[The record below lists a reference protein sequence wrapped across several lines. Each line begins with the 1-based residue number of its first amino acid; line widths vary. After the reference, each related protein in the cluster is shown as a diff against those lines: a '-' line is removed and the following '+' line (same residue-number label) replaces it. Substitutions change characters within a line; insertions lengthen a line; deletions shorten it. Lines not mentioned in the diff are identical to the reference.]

1 MVNPFA
7 QKKLACLPVI
17 AGAVLA
23 AVIVAALMPSTA
35 HAADPV
41 KYVLSDV
48 RVLYV
53 SDDADAIDW
62 PALYYLNDDHGC
74 RVDVVLLEER
84 SSFRSMTNAI
94 PGREMRLHRLFVPPN
109 DKAALDSALDYVLGE
124 RHPDLVLF
132 ETRTGEGLYNAF
144 RARLID
150 LAPSADRRFN
160 ILKIYDRIT
169 DPNESVDSATAVFL
183 NSRELTTRYTD
194 RIAAEAPRLIGR
206 DLDLPATPPGLTR
219 YRLVSSRV
227 AGRLPEIVFLS
238 GIPQNRLT
246 IIIEE
251 LVAEGPKKTTLLRQA
266 RQFYSSLRAALDER
280 NDQRRLQLVLDGFR
294 PLGDLVSSTAGDP
307 LFDAQVDLHTY
318 ITGLL
323 ERTERLAL
331 TVAGIQWDGSI
342 IVRDSPDGLRLKY
355 RASLSADGPQEA
367 QLKTIRFHPYWD
379 STQVIV
385 DSAVRTITPHQTF
398 VREYLV
404 DIDPKYLEASRPD
417 SLIFTAELAYGPV
430 PLTMRNAVPVGEKF
444 SLDVSFEPNFYFV
457 PPVSDLDIDRVVKP
471 MSLRVVIQKPRSL
484 AGTVKL
490 NLETP
495 RGLFA
500 GAYQQEISLG
510 RNKVSETLRIP
521 FSISKLFELG
531 LQHQVISLSY
541 RGNIVAADTALVRI
555 ASCHIDDKTK
565 IAFLPDTTGQLED
578 ILNMTDAGFQ
588 PLTDRGLITAPLN
601 AYDVIII
608 GSGAFRSYPSFPT
621 IKDRFEDFVRLGGSL
636 VILGQPPDF
645 PQDVLPVR
653 FVPDIELVDQ
663 AAITNRIAEANILNK
678 PYAIIETGL
687 FSSFYKKRDVAS
699 AVVAPSERVFVT
711 PSGAALLAVSRL
723 GEGQIIYCG
732 LPLLDM
738 ISRLDIDAIH
748 LFANILNY

>member
-7 QKKLACLPVI
+7 QKGPARLS
-17 AGAVLA
+17 
-23 AVIVAALMPSTA
+23 IVAAALALLVLTA
-35 HAADPV
+35 LVRPARAADPV
-41 KYVLSDV
+41 NYVLTDI
-48 RVLYV
+48 RVLYI

-74 RVDVVLLEER
+74 RVDIVLLEER
-84 SSFRSMTNAI
+84 SNFRSTSTTI
-94 PGREMRLHRLFVPPN
+94 PGREMHLHRLFVPPN
-109 DKAALDSALDYVLGE
+109 DKASLDSALDYLLTE

-169 DPNESVDSATAVFL
+169 DSNESVDSATAVFL
-183 NSRELTTRYTD
+183 NSRELSTRYSD
-194 RIAAEAPRLIGR
+194 RIAAEAPRLVGHE
-206 DLDLPATPPGLTR
+206 LDLPTASPGLTR

-246 IIIEE
+246 MIIEE
-251 LVAEGPKKTTLLRQA
+251 MVAEGPKKSTLLRQA
-266 RQFYSSLRAALDER
+266 REFYSSLRAASDER
-280 NDQRRLQLVLDGFR
+280 NDQRRLQLVLEGFR
-294 PLGDLVSSTAGDP
+294 PLGDLVASTSGDP
-307 LFDAQVDLHTY
+307 LFDAQVDLRPY
-318 ITGLL
+318 ITGLREL
-323 ERTERLAL
+323 TEELAL
-331 TVAGIQWDGSI
+331 TVAGIRWDGSI
-342 IVRDSPDGLRLKY
+342 IVRDSPDGPRLKY

-367 QLKTIRFHPYWD
+367 QLKQIQFHPYWD
-379 STQVIV
+379 STQVII

-417 SLIFTAELAYGPV
+417 SLIFTADLAYGPV

-444 SLDVSFEPNFYFV
+444 SLGVSFEPNYYFV

-471 MSLRVVIQKPRSL
+471 MSLRVVIQKPRGL

-490 NLETP
+490 NLDTP

-510 RNKVSETLRIP
+510 KNKVRESLRIP

-531 LQHQVISLSY
+531 LQHQIISLSY
-541 RGNIVAADTALVRI
+541 RGNVVATDTAFVRV
-555 ASCHIDDKTK
+555 ASCHVDDRTK

-578 ILNMTDAGFQ
+578 ILNLTDAGFQ

-601 AYDVIII
+601 VYDVIII
-608 GSGAFRSYPSFPT
+608 GSGSFRSYPSFPT
-621 IKDRFEDFVRLGGSL
+621 LKDRFEDFVRLGGSL

-663 AAITNRIAEANILNK
+663 TSITNRIAGANILSK

-699 AVVAPSERVFVT
+699 AVIAPSERVYVT

-738 ISRLDIDAIH
+738 IAKLDIDAIH